1 MLGRRS
7 KIKWI
12 VPVVVAVIGAIGV
25 VVAAVIPSLLAP
37 HGVTEQAA
45 PPAYH
50 GMATLGEDNP
60 EIDLDSLPDG
70 TGGDHVPDLVHEN
83 SALTTSKGSLI
94 ALLDRGQQPT
104 PEICRPALAA
114 HGTQSIPVSQLES
127 GLSLC
132 IRTSAGHLGA
142 ITLDFVRKYTP
153 KRQPPRTG
161 SLEFERLGKVT
172 ISYRIWDVPA
182 S

>member
-1 MLGRRS
+1 VLGRTS
-7 KIKWI
+7 KTKWI
-12 VPVVVAVIGAIGV
+12 VPVVVALIAAIGG
-25 VVAAVIPSLLAP
+25 VVAAVIPSLLGS
-37 HGVTEQAA
+37 HGVTEQAT

-50 GMATLGEDNP
+50 GMATLREDNP
-60 EIDLDSLPDG
+60 EVDLDTLPDG
-70 TGGDHVPDLVHEN
+70 TGGDHVPDLVHEVG
-83 SALTTSKGSLI
+83 ALTTSKDSLI
-94 ALLDRGQQPT
+94 ALLDRTQQPT

-114 HGTQSIPVSQLES
+114 HGTQSVPVSQLES
-127 GLSLC
+127 GLSFC

-142 ITLDFVRKYTP
+142 VTLDFVRKYTP

-161 SLEFERLGKVT
+161 PAGSERLGEVA